1 MEERGLGDRLESGL
15 HLRNAISESGKLIII
30 RYTNEKI
37 RGVRFPHF
45 KTTKN

>member
-30 RYTNEKI
+30 R
-37 RGVRFPHF
+37 
-45 KTTKN
+45 